1 MDAASIKIGVI
12 IGSVRDGRFGDKPAA
27 WIFNE
32 AKRLEGVEAELIDL
46 KQVKLPTYATAGY
59 PSAVKDGNYGSDVV
73 SGFAKRIEACDAF
86 IIVTPEYNHG
96 YSSALKDAL
105 DSIYREWNNKPVAFV
120 GYGSAMGAR
129 AIEQLRQVAIE
140 LQMHPTRNTVH
151 IPGDVYAAA
160 MNAATAGD
168 GAAFAPLAEKA
179 AGMLTQLLWWA
190 RALKAAR
197 NQ

>member
-1 MDAASIKIGVI
+1 MDTAIIKIGVI
-12 IGSVRDGRFGDKPAA
+12 VGSVREGRFGDKPAA

-32 AKRLEGVEAELIDL
+32 AKALAGVEAELIDL
-46 KQVKLPTYATAGY
+46 KEVKLPTYATAGF

-73 SGFAKRIEACDAF
+73 NNFAKRIAAQDAF
-86 IIVTPEYNHG
+86 IIVNPEYNHG

-105 DSIYREWNNKPVAFV
+105 DSIYHEWNNKPVAFV

-140 LQMHPTRNTVH
+140 LQMHPIRNTVH
-151 IPGDVYAAA
+151 IPGDIYSAA
-160 MNAATAGD
+160 MKSAVIGD
-168 GAAFAPLAEKA
+168 PEAFAPLAEKA
-179 AGMLTQLLWWA
+179 AGMLTQLLWWS

-197 NQ
+197 